1 MFTNIS
7 WSNYIIVVALLLTSW
22 YVFVGVRFYLDEI
35 KNLISGKQRPQFRKS
50 QDSYEST
57 TMSDSQEVTALSYP
71 QSSFGEFDTTFKDVD
86 NLIERLKSVIAEA
99 VKSKL
104 LKQELIDYFRSVLLE
119 YPSIK
124 NSSFSSSVSE
134 FIVSECEK
142 SEAVSLTQAEA
153 EALWN

>member
-71 QSSFGEFDTTFKDVD
+71 QSSFGEFDTTFDEVD
-86 NLIERLKSVIAEA
+86 NLIERLKSFIADA
-99 VKSKL
+99 ARRKL
-104 LKQELIDYFRSVLLE
+104 SKQEIVDHLRKILLE

-124 NSSFSSSVSE
+124 ESSFSSSVSE
-134 FIVSECEK
+134 FIMSECEK
-142 SEAVSLTQAEA
+142 IQAVSLSQQEA
-153 EALWN
+153 EALWD